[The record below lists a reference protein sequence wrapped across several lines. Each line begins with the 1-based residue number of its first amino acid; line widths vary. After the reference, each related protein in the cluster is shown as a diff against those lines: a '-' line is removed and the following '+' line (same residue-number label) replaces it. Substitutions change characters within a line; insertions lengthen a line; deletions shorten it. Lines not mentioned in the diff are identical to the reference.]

1 LFEDE
6 GVSSRIHQKRISV
19 FINVFKIK
27 EGNMKDIKTTLAG
40 LAAGIV
46 YIVAHIHQIQLPD
59 VLQALALFLMGL
71 YSSDSS
77 SKQGN

>member
-1 LFEDE
+1 
-6 GVSSRIHQKRISV
+6 
-19 FINVFKIK
+19 
-27 EGNMKDIKTTLAG
+27 MKDIKTTLAG

-77 SKQGN
+77 SKQGD